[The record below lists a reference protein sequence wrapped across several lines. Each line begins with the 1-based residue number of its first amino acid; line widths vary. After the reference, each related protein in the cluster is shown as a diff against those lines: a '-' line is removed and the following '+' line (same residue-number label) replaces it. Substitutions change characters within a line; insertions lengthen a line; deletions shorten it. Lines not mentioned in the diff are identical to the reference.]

1 MTKVSGWLHYRQ
13 HHDGFTLNS
22 NVNIVIQ
29 SIYSIFFKC
38 AVPAVTPIANLPQA
52 EPNKPQHEHSNKYEE
67 HHALLS
73 PPKAQ
78 NKNEKHAKEDKYGK
92 NRYSGNRETTA
103 EEEKEIENEI
113 DTGIKEILKK
123 CGRNKECKFRKGK
136 KCGRNNECSFGKSN
150 KGGDSKARNVKAY
163 RNVGCYKD
171 ALPRAVPLLE
181 G

>member
-1 MTKVSGWLHYRQ
+1 M
-13 HHDGFTLNS
+13 
-22 NVNIVIQ
+22 
-29 SIYSIFFKC
+29 
-38 AVPAVTPIANLPQA
+38 PAVTPIANLPQA
-52 EPNKPQHEHSNKYEE
+52 EPNKPQHEHSNKFEE

-103 EEEKEIENEI
+103 EEENEIENEI
-113 DTGIKEILKK
+113 DTGIKEILEK
-123 CGRNKECKFRKGK
+123 CGRNKECL
-136 KCGRNNECSFGKSN
+136 FGKSN

>member
-1 MTKVSGWLHYRQ
+1 M
-13 HHDGFTLNS
+13 
-22 NVNIVIQ
+22 
-29 SIYSIFFKC
+29 
-38 AVPAVTPIANLPQA
+38 PAVTPIANLPQA
-52 EPNKPQHEHSNKYEE
+52 EPNKPQNEHSNKYEE

-78 NKNEKHAKEDKYGK
+78 NKNEKHAKEDMYGK

-113 DTGIKEILKK
+113 DTGIKEILEKCGRNKECLSGKFRKGKKCHRNKGCVSGKWRKGKK
-123 CGRNKECKFRKGK
+123 CGRNKECL
-136 KCGRNNECSFGKSN
+136 FGKSN
-150 KGGDSKARNVKAY
+150 KGGDSKSRNVKAY

>member
-1 MTKVSGWLHYRQ
+1 M
-13 HHDGFTLNS
+13 
-22 NVNIVIQ
+22 
-29 SIYSIFFKC
+29 
-38 AVPAVTPIANLPQA
+38 PAVTPIANLPQA

-103 EEEKEIENEI
+103 EEENEIENEI
-113 DTGIKEILKK
+113 DTGIKEILEK
-123 CGRNKECKFRKGK
+123 CGRNKECL
-136 KCGRNNECSFGKSN
+136 FGKSN

>member
-1 MTKVSGWLHYRQ
+1 MDTP
-13 HHDGFTLNS
+13 NS

-52 EPNKPQHEHSNKYEE
+52 EPNKPQNEHSNKYEE

-103 EEEKEIENEI
+103 EEEKEKENEI
-113 DTGIKEILKK
+113 DTGIKEILEK
-123 CGRNKECKFRKGK
+123 CGRNKECL
-136 KCGRNNECSFGKSN
+136 FGKSN
-150 KGGDSKARNVKAY
+150 KGDSKARNVKAY